1 MKRIACKA
9 ADTGTLSMQGIL
21 SLYKGGCLRFAKTRA
36 RTVILQ
42 LAQTLARTVIPG
54 HVLRRLITF
63 LAVPALV
70 FAATGCH
77 VPGTS
82 SPAALPPGQNLTV
95 AVVPG
100 VDTVPL
106 SVAAKDGLF
115 GQQGIG
121 VTVQD
126 YPTIGD
132 AYNALVDGK
141 ADVAA
146 GDYASFFYAIAGPKH
161 ARLKLIMDGY
171 DAGAGTMQVLALPSS
186 GINSPK
192 QLANMAVATPAAQ
205 VAPYSQTFP
214 YSIETL
220 ATESVLQ
227 SDGVTT
233 SSIKWT
239 ELPENQMLSALRDH
253 RVSAILA
260 TEPLIIQAE
269 TQLGAQEVLDSCSG
283 VSANLPLTGYF
294 STASFAGQHAAALQ
308 AFRAGL
314 TTAQSDSAQRS
325 NVQSVLRG
333 EHMSVLDSDLVNI
346 GQYPTFLNAG
356 QVQRIADLMYDSG
369 MITTPVSVQSLIL
382 KSP

>member
-9 ADTGTLSMQGIL
+9 TDTGTLSIQGIL
-21 SLYKGGCLRFAKTRA
+21 SLYKGGCLRFAQTRA
-36 RTVILQ
+36 RTVILVVQ
-42 LAQTLARTVIPG
+42 ARARTVIPG
-54 HVLRRLITF
+54 RVLRRLFSF
-63 LAVPALV
+63 LAVPSLLV
-70 FAATGCH
+70 AATGCH

-82 SPAALPPGQNLTV
+82 SPSALPPGQNLTV

-100 VDTVPL
+100 IDTVPL
-106 SVAAKDGLF
+106 SVAVKHGLF

-126 YPTIGD
+126 YPTVGD

-161 ARLKLIMDGY
+161 AQLRLITDGY

-186 GINSPK
+186 GINSPQ
-192 QLANMAVATPAAQ
+192 QLAGKSVATPTAQ

-214 YSIETL
+214 YSIDTL

-227 SDGVTT
+227 SDGVSTA
-233 SSIKWT
+233 SISWT
-239 ELPENQMLSALRDH
+239 ELPENQMISALKQH

-269 TQLGAQEVLDSCSG
+269 TQLGAQEVLDSASG
-283 VSANLPLTGYF
+283 VSANLPLSGYF

-308 AFRAGL
+308 AFRTAL
-314 TTAQSDSAQRS
+314 TTAQSESAQRS
-325 NVQSVLRG
+325 NVQTVLQG
-333 EHMSVLDSDLVNI
+333 EHISVLDTDLVNI
-346 GQYPTFLNAG
+346 GQYPTFLNVG

-369 MITTPVSVQSLIL
+369 MITTPVSVQNLVL

>member
-9 ADTGTLSMQGIL
+9 TDTGTLSIQGIL
-21 SLYKGGCLRFAKTRA
+21 SLYKGGCLRFAQTRA
-36 RTVILQ
+36 RTVILVVQ
-42 LAQTLARTVIPG
+42 ARARTVFAG
-54 HVLRRLITF
+54 RSLRRLITF
-63 LAVPALV
+63 LAAPCLV
-70 FAATGCH
+70 LAATGCH
-77 VPGTS
+77 VPGSS
-82 SPAALPPGQNLTV
+82 SPSALPPGQNLTV

-100 VDTVPL
+100 IDTVPL
-106 SVAAKDGLF
+106 AVAVKNGLF
-115 GQQGIG
+115 GRQGIG

-126 YPTIGD
+126 YATVGA

-186 GINSPK
+186 GISSPQ
-192 QLANMAVATPAAQ
+192 QLAGKTVATPFAQ

-214 YSIETL
+214 YSIDTL
-220 ATESVLQ
+220 ATEAVLQ
-227 SDGVTT
+227 SDGVNTA
-233 SSIKWT
+233 SISWAQLQ
-239 ELPENQMLSALRDH
+239 ESQMISALRDH

-283 VSANLPLTGYF
+283 VTANLPLSGYF

-308 AFRAGL
+308 AFRTAL
-314 TTAQSDSAQRS
+314 TTAQSESAQRS
-325 NVQSVLRG
+325 NVQTVLRG
-333 EHMSVLDSDLVNI
+333 EEMSTLDSDLVNI
-346 GQYPTFLNAG
+346 GQYPTFLNVG
-356 QVQRIADLMYDSG
+356 QVQRIAGLMYDSG
-369 MITTPVSVQSLIL
+369 MITTSVSVQNLVL
-382 KSP
+382 RSP

>member
-1 MKRIACKA
+1 M
-9 ADTGTLSMQGIL
+9 
-21 SLYKGGCLRFAKTRA
+21 GGCLRFAQTRA
-36 RTVILQ
+36 HTVILRA
-42 LAQTLARTVIPG
+42 AQTRALTVLPG
-54 HVLRRLITF
+54 RVLHRLIIF
-63 LAVPALV
+63 LAVPSVVL
-70 FAATGCH
+70 AAAGCH

-100 VDTVPL
+100 IDTAPL
-106 SVAAKDGLF
+106 AVAVKNGLF
-115 GQQGIG
+115 GRQGLG

-126 YPTIGD
+126 YPTVGD

-146 GDYASFFYAIAGPKH
+146 GDYTSFFYAIAGPTH
-161 ARLKLIMDGY
+161 AHLKLIMDGY

-186 GINSPK
+186 GINSPQ
-192 QLANMAVATPAAQ
+192 QLEGKAVGTPLAQ
-205 VAPYSQTFP
+205 VAPPSQTFP
-214 YSIETL
+214 YSIDTL

-233 SSIKWT
+233 AAISWT
-239 ELPENQMLSALRDH
+239 GLPENQMISALKDH
-253 RVSAILA
+253 RVSAIVA
-260 TEPLIIQAE
+260 TEPLIIEAE

-283 VSANLPLTGYF
+283 VSANLPLSGYF

-308 AFRAGL
+308 AFRTAL
-314 TTAQSDSAQRS
+314 TTAQSESAQRS

-333 EHMSVLDSDLVNI
+333 EDMSSLDADLVNI
-346 GQYPTFLNAG
+346 GQYPTFLNVG

-369 MITTPVSVQSLIL
+369 MITSPVSVQGLVL
-382 KSP
+382 K